1 MRVTV
6 LGSGTSVGVPTVG
19 CECETCRS
27 NDPKDKRLRPSI
39 MVENDGYTIIVD
51 TSSDFR
57 QQALRLGLRRVDAV
71 LITHCHADHVF
82 GLDDIRPFNF
92 RQGPIPFF
100 ANEIAWKGLRQV
112 FGYVF
117 DPKTQRG
124 GALPQLVPHTVM
136 GAFCLFGLDIT
147 PIEILHG
154 RLQVLAY
161 RFGNFAYAT
170 DCNFIPDE
178 SCEKLAGLDTL
189 IIDGL
194 RYNTHSTHMSI
205 EQSLEY
211 IERLK
216 PKRAFLTHMNHD
228 ILHARTSKELPE
240 GVELA
245 YDGLQFE
252 V

>member
-1 MRVTV
+1 
-6 LGSGTSVGVPTVG
+6 
-19 CECETCRS
+19 
-27 NDPKDKRLRPSI
+27 
-39 MVENDGYTIIVD
+39 MVEAEGHTIIVD
-51 TSSDFR
+51 TSADFR
-57 QQALRLGLRRVDAV
+57 QQALRLKLKRVDAV

-100 ANEIAWKGLRQV
+100 ANDIAWKGLRQV

-117 DPKTQRG
+117 DPNTQRG
-124 GALPQLVPHTVM
+124 GALPQLVPHVVM
-136 GAFCLFGLDIT
+136 GQFNLFGLDIT
-147 PIEILHG
+147 PIDIIHG
-154 RLQVLAY
+154 RLRVLAY

-170 DCNFIPDE
+170 DCNVIPDE
-178 SCEKLAGLDTL
+178 SCEKLRGLDTL

-194 RYNTHSTHMSI
+194 RYSSHSTHMSI
-205 EQSLEY
+205 DESLGY
-211 IERLK
+211 IRRLR

-228 ILHARTSKELPE
+228 ILHSRTSKELPA

-252 V
+252 L